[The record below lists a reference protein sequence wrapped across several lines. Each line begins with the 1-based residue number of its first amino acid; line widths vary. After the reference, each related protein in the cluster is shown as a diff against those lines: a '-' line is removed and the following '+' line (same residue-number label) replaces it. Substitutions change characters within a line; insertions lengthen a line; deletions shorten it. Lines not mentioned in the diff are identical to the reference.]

1 MSGRILVGILEC
13 SSITSSNHCT
23 RVHGFIIT
31 SQVLIGHGNNIFIVL
46 CNTIVPCA
54 ANLID
59 FVLNTLGQ
67 ITKHNL
73 LTMSQ
78 SNNIVGIQLHR
89 LIIIKRTSGDLIN
102 VANSCTSILASIDT
116 LRICESHTESKRL
129 LQIAKIAMNSFAQGQ
144 AMNIIIFTVLAII
157 VGKSISILDF
167 LSITAQHNVNTHNR
181 S

>member
-1 MSGRILVGILEC
+1 
-13 SSITSSNHCT
+13 
-23 RVHGFIIT
+23 
-31 SQVLIGHGNNIFIVL
+31 
-46 CNTIVPCA
+46 
-54 ANLID
+54 
-59 FVLNTLGQ
+59 
-67 ITKHNL
+67 
-73 LTMSQ
+73 MSQ
-78 SNNIVGIQLHR
+78 SNSIVGIQLHR

-167 LSITAQHNVNTHNR
+167 LSITAQHNVILITGLNVALVVSLVCDSNSHRQCIVIVNHTRSRTSIFFYFVNINTSATLINA
-181 S
+181 